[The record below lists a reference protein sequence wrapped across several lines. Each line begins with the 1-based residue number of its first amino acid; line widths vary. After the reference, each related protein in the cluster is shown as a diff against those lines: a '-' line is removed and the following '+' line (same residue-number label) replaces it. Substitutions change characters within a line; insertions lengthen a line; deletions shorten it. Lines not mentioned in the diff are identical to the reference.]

1 MTGCW
6 FMHGR
11 AFPRLVHEVTAT
23 RLSTQS
29 NHQGENQMISIPVSD
44 TSHARLSR
52 VSRWLCS
59 IGYAFLAVFFA
70 WSALSGHRQA
80 EAILKDAVTVQA
92 PVQVDHIEE
101 KRRKGRVSYQYHF
114 RYDFSVDGV
123 EYTGHFSTSED
134 NATPYLG
141 EAPQVDVAYA
151 RSNPAQ
157 FDRLDRL
164 EGQKGLGSV
173 LGRVIVAL
181 GMLAILAFVVHLL
194 VTRKLFV
201 RQAPA
206 LPAV

>member
-1 MTGCW
+1 MTRCP
-6 FMHGR
+6 FSNP
-11 AFPRLVHEVTAT
+11 AQLPTLDPDVTAAW
-23 RLSTQS
+23 LMTQTTTY
-29 NHQGENQMISIPVSD
+29 GENQMISIPVSD

-181 GMLAILAFVVHLL
+181 GMLAILVFVVHLL

-201 RQAPA
+201 RQGPA

>member
-1 MTGCW
+1 
-6 FMHGR
+6 
-11 AFPRLVHEVTAT
+11 
-23 RLSTQS
+23 
-29 NHQGENQMISIPVSD
+29 
-44 TSHARLSR
+44 
-52 VSRWLCS
+52 
-59 IGYAFLAVFFA
+59 
-70 WSALSGHRQA
+70 
-80 EAILKDAVTVQA
+80 
-92 PVQVDHIEE
+92 
-101 KRRKGRVSYQYHF
+101 VSYQYHF

-141 EAPQVDVAYA
+141 ETPQVDVAYA